1 MARRPRVFAAGLLYH
16 VIVRGNQRRK
26 TFRHDDD
33 YRAYLDRLE
42 KYRSQCQVRIYA
54 YCLMPNHVHLLVET
68 GSTPLAKFMQ
78 GVQQSYTQYF
88 NRRYRKV
95 GHLFQGRYKA
105 IICDRDK
112 YLLALIRYIH
122 LNAVRAK
129 LAIRPERYRYS
140 GHNSYLRNETD
151 KIVEATPVLKLMGG
165 EKAYER
171 FVLAGMGEE
180 HNEAYY
186 SVKDQ
191 RFLGEEGFGE
201 EISRDVEEISKP
213 KRKKPIE
220 TVFKEIARRV
230 KASPELIRSKDR
242 RWDISHK
249 RAEAVAILVREC
261 GYGVSEVAKYLGR
274 DQANVSTMLSR
285 LSARQTGRRIVM
297 TVMPDPTPPFLSA
310 SPSNLATKG
319 A

>member
-42 KYRSQCQVRIYA
+42 KYRTRCQVRIYA

-78 GVQQSYTQYF
+78 GLQQSYTQYF
-88 NRRYRKV
+88 NRRYRIV
-95 GHLFQGRYKA
+95 GHLFQGRYQA

-112 YLLALIRYIH
+112 YLLALVRYIH

-129 LAIRPERYRYS
+129 LATRPERYRYS
-140 GHNSYLRNETD
+140 GHNNYLTD
-151 KIVEATPVLKLMGG
+151 GRAKIVETTPILKLMGG
-165 EKAYER
+165 KKAYER

-186 SVKDQ
+186 AVEDQ
-191 RFLGEEGFGE
+191 RFLGDAGFGE

-213 KRKKPIE
+213 ERKKPIE

-249 RAEAVAILVREC
+249 RAEAVAILVREY

-274 DQANVSTMLSR
+274 DQAHVSTMLSR
-285 LSARQTGRRIVM
+285 LSAGQTKR
-297 TVMPDPTPPFLSA
+297 
-310 SPSNLATKG
+310 K
-319 A
+319 

>member
-42 KYRSQCQVRIYA
+42 KYRTQCQVRIYA

-78 GVQQSYTQYF
+78 GLQQSYTQYF

-112 YLLALIRYIH
+112 YLLALVRYIH

-129 LAIRPERYRYS
+129 LTTRPERYRYS
-140 GHNSYLRNETD
+140 GHNSYLTD
-151 KIVEATPVLKLMGG
+151 GTAKIVETTPVLKLMGG
-165 EKAYER
+165 KKGYAK
-171 FVLAGMGEE
+171 FVLEGIGEE

-186 SVKDQ
+186 AVEDQ
-191 RFLGEEGFGE
+191 RFLGEAGFGE
-201 EISRDVEEISKP
+201 EISRDVEEISAA

-220 TVFKEIARRV
+220 TVFKSIARRV
-230 KASPELIRSKDR
+230 EATPELLRSKDR
-242 RWDISHK
+242 RWEISHK
-249 RAEAVAILVREC
+249 RAAAVAMLVREY
-261 GYGVSEVAKYLGR
+261 GYRVSEVAQYLGR
-274 DQANVSTMLSR
+274 DQAHVSTMLSR
-285 LSARQTGRRIVM
+285 LSARQTE
-297 TVMPDPTPPFLSA
+297 
-310 SPSNLATKG
+310 
-319 A
+319 